1 MSKKVRVTKVEI
13 EIGDSKQLLTL
24 DQAKELR
31 DVLNDA
37 FPEDRPITYPTVIH
51 EWPRPYH
58 YWTPTYTSPTYS
70 HRCGRLTGGMT
81 GVTTTSNVLSIT
93 DNMTF
98 ANETAA

>member
-37 FPEDRPITYPTVIH
+37 FPEKYGQPITYPVVIH

-58 YWTPTYTSPTYS
+58 YWTPTWISPTY
-70 HRCGRLTGGMT
+70 TGGMT